1 MYLLILRWFVWIFWM
16 VFDNDFSSGCVTYYT
31 LLHMQYYILY
41 IIYYYL
47 CMFIFPHCMFTV
59 FSFLRAVF
67 FFCALFP
74 LSLDLFEYDSQ
85 TGQFMNHSYSTCCT
99 SFETHV
105 HFHTVLVSYRPR
117 TFQFTIKFLLTCS
130 TNFSYFTCSI
140 SLTSLTFFPGVY
152 KIKCNETGITWFPP
166 YVWYIKFNSEF

>member
-1 MYLLILRWFVWIFWM
+1 MHIMLYIILLPMYVHIPTPFVYGCLILRVAFV
-16 VFDNDFSSGCVTYYT
+16 
-31 LLHMQYYILY
+31 
-41 IIYYYL
+41 
-47 CMFIFPHCMFTV
+47 
-59 FSFLRAVF
+59 LRT
-67 FFCALFP
+67 FP

-152 KIKCNETGITWFPP
+152 KIKCNETGIT
-166 YVWYIKFNSEF
+166 